1 MNGLS
6 DSVTIGI
13 VLALVFGALFFYMYS
28 RVTQNEKRVSLIEN
42 MLIDLKM
49 TFEDPQRGHFHSMEE
64 DIVNHIEPV
73 SAPVPLAAED
83 VDTNEEDMYKNV
95 LASTLEQHQNEEQ
108 EVNQEKEQDESSEM
122 KMFDLSTKSSTSS
135 SKVNP
140 VQVTKVQPNYES
152 MSSKELKQMLKSRN
166 LTVPNG
172 AGKKE
177 IISTLR
183 KADGTVS
190 TAHLEGGTFLNA
202 NEGAVLEEEVLE

>member
-13 VLALVFGALFFYMYS
+13 VLALVFGALFFYIYS

-49 TFEDPQRGHFHSMEE
+49 TLEGSLGGHQFHSTEE
-64 DIVNHIEPV
+64 EVVNHIEPV
-73 SAPVPLAAED
+73 SPPVPISSDD
-83 VDTNEEDMYKNV
+83 VDTNEEDIYKNV
-95 LASTLEQHQNEEQ
+95 LASTLEQEEQNEE
-108 EVNQEKEQDESSEM
+108 NKEESET
-122 KMFDLSTKSSTSS
+122 KVFDLSSSNTSSTSKTS
-135 SKVNP
+135 GI
-140 VQVTKVQPNYES
+140 QVTKVQPNYES
-152 MSSKELKQMLKSRN
+152 MSSKELKHMLKSRN

-183 KADGTVS
+183 KADGVVS
-190 TAHLEGGTFLNA
+190 TSHLEGGTFLSA
-202 NEGAVLEEEVLE
+202 NEGSTLEEVLE